1 MPVRVNEFVIQAQF
15 DEEESSSQPSNSSSI
30 SEEDL
35 LMLKSEIMDECMN
48 KIEALLQKRE
58 GR

>member
-15 DEEESSSQPSNSSSI
+15 DEEESSSLPSNSSSI

-35 LMLKSEIMDECMN
+35 LMLKSEIMDECMY